1 MRTEIVDIDDMSLG
15 QLETMIEN
23 NPKWRLVTCG
33 QNKISRAY
41 GDPYINNFAIFQNE
55 EDSEDPFFYSSGY

>member
-23 NPKWRLVTCG
+23 NPKWRLITCG
-33 QNKISRAY
+33 QNKITRAY

-55 EDSEDPFFYSSGY
+55 EYSEDTFIYPPKY